1 MLIKKH
7 KVRVVNER
15 SFVRW
20 ELEEAEL
27 SQLLS
32 LGLSAVTYTATR
44 KKKKRSFL
52 GRKEVR

>member
-20 ELEEAEL
+20 ELEEAEP

-32 LGLSAVTYTATR
+32 LGLSAVTYTATG
-44 KKKKRSFL
+44 KKRKGAF
-52 GRKEVR
+52 

>member
-20 ELEEAEL
+20 ELEDAEP

-32 LGLSAVTYTATR
+32 LGLSAVTYTVTG
-44 KKKKRSFL
+44 KKRKGAF
-52 GRKEVR
+52 